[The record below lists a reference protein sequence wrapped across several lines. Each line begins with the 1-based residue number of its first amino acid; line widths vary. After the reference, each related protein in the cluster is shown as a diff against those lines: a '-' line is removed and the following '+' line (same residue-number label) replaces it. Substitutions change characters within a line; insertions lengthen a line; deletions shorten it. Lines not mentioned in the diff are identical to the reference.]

1 MFAETIGTFK
11 VMRREKRPEVSTC
24 LRDAMDERLGT
35 NNTSWKV
42 NASLMF
48 MPGDYSKMELMSF
61 PVTRPRRLRSTAALR
76 ALVRET
82 ELNAGDFVLPLFIR
96 PGKGEKRPI
105 SSMPGHFQYSVDESV
120 KAAGEAVKLG
130 IPAVILFGIPDKKD
144 AKASGA
150 YASNG
155 IVQTA
160 AKAMKDKYP
169 DLLLI
174 ADLCFCEYTDHG
186 HCGIVKD
193 GKVLND
199 PTLELAAKTAV
210 SHAKAGFDVVA
221 PSGMMDGQ
229 VGVMRRAL
237 DAAGFSDTP
246 ILAYAA
252 KYASAFYG
260 PFREAAES
268 PPSFGD
274 RSGYQ
279 MDPANFNEAMRE
291 VALDVEEGADMLMVK
306 PALPYLDVLKA
317 VKERFGLPTSAYQ
330 VSGEFAMIKAAAAK
344 GWIDERR
351 LALESLTSIKRAGA
365 DFILTYY
372 ALEAARWLAK

>member
-1 MFAETIGTFK
+1 MG
-11 VMRREKRPEVSTC
+11 V
-24 LRDAMDERLGT
+24 
-35 NNTSWKV
+35 
-42 NASLMF
+42 
-48 MPGDYSKMELMSF
+48 MSF
-61 PVTRPRRLRSTAALR
+61 PTNRPRRLRASPELR

-82 ELNAGDFVLPLFIR
+82 ELNPGDFVLPLFIR
-96 PGKGEKRPI
+96 PGKAEKRPI
-105 SSMPGHFQYSVDESV
+105 SSMPGHFQYSVDEAV

-130 IPAVILFGIPDKKD
+130 VPAVILFGIPDKKD

-150 YASNG
+150 YAASG
-155 IVQTA
+155 IVQNA
-160 AKAMKDKYP
+160 AKAIKNKHP
-169 DLLLI
+169 HLILI

-186 HCGIVKD
+186 HCGIIKD
-193 GKVLND
+193 GRVLND
-199 PTLELAAKTAV
+199 PTVELAAKTAV
-210 SHAKAGFDVVA
+210 SQAKAGFDIVA

-229 VGVMRRAL
+229 VGAMREAL
-237 DAAGFSDTP
+237 DSAGHADTP

-252 KYASAFYG
+252 KYASGFYG

-279 MDPANFNEAMRE
+279 MDPANFDEAMRE

-317 VKERFGLPTSAYQ
+317 VKTRFGLPTSAYQ
-330 VSGEFAMIKAAAAK
+330 VSGEFAMIKAAAQK

-351 LALESLTSIKRAGA
+351 VALESLVSIKRAGA

-372 ALEAARWLAK
+372 ALEASRWLAE

>member
-1 MFAETIGTFK
+1 
-11 VMRREKRPEVSTC
+11 
-24 LRDAMDERLGT
+24 
-35 NNTSWKV
+35 
-42 NASLMF
+42 
-48 MPGDYSKMELMSF
+48 MSF
-61 PVTRPRRLRSTAALR
+61 PISRPRRLRSSPALR
-76 ALVRET
+76 ALIRET
-82 ELNAGDFVLPLFIR
+82 DLTAKDFVLPLFIR

-105 SSMPGHFQYSVDESV
+105 SSMPGHYQYSVDMAV
-120 KAAGEAVKLG
+120 KAADAAVREG
-130 IPAVILFGIPDKKD
+130 IPGLILFGIPDKKD
-144 AKASGA
+144 AKATGA
-150 YASNG
+150 YADNG
-155 IVQTA
+155 IVQNA
-160 AKAMKDKYP
+160 VKAIKDKHP
-169 DLLLI
+169 NLLMI

-199 PTLELAAKTAV
+199 PTLSLSAKTAA
-210 SHAKAGFDVVA
+210 SQAKAGFDVIA

-229 VGVMRRAL
+229 VAAIRKSL
-237 DAAGFSDTP
+237 DENGYGDTP

-291 VALDVEEGADMLMVK
+291 VALDVEEGADMVMVK

-317 VKERFGLPTSAYQ
+317 VKTRFGLPTSAYQ
-330 VSGEFAMIKAAAAK
+330 VSGEFAMIKAAAAN
-344 GWIDERR
+344 GWIDERKM
-351 LALESLTSIKRAGA
+351 ALESLMSIKRAGA

-372 ALEAARWLAK
+372 ALEAAKWLA

>member
-1 MFAETIGTFK
+1 MTF
-11 VMRREKRPEVSTC
+11 PTT
-24 LRDAMDERLGT
+24 RL
-35 NNTSWKV
+35 
-42 NASLMF
+42 
-48 MPGDYSKMELMSF
+48 
-61 PVTRPRRLRSTAALR
+61 RRLRSSPAIR

-82 ELNAGDFVLPLFIR
+82 ELNPGDFVLPLFIR
-96 PGKGEKRPI
+96 PGKKEKRPI
-105 SSMPGHFQYSVDESV
+105 SSMPGHFQYSVDEAV
-120 KAAGEAVKLG
+120 KAAGEADKVG
-130 IPAVILFGIPDKKD
+130 VPALILFGIPDKKD

-150 YASNG
+150 YAAGG

-160 AKAMKDKYP
+160 AKAIKSHHP
-169 DLLLI
+169 NLLLI

-186 HCGIVKD
+186 HCGIVKN
-193 GKVLND
+193 GRVLND
-199 PTLELAAKTAV
+199 PTIGLAAKTAV
-210 SHAKAGFDVVA
+210 SQAKAGFDIIA

-229 VGVMRRAL
+229 VAAIRGAL
-237 DAAGFSDTP
+237 DGAGFNDTP

-252 KYASAFYG
+252 KYASGFYG

-279 MDPANFNEAMRE
+279 MDPANFDEAMRE

-317 VKERFGLPTSAYQ
+317 VKTRFGLPTSAYQ

-351 LALESLTSIKRAGA
+351 VALESLTSIKRAGA

-372 ALEAARWLAK
+372 ALEASRWLGE

>member
-1 MFAETIGTFK
+1 
-11 VMRREKRPEVSTC
+11 MRE
-24 LRDAMDERLGT
+24 
-35 NNTSWKV
+35 
-42 NASLMF
+42 
-48 MPGDYSKMELMSF
+48 DYSKMRAMAF
-61 PVTRPRRLRSTAALR
+61 PTTRPRRLRASPALR

-82 ELNAGDFVLPLFIR
+82 ELSPRDFVLPLFIR

-105 SSMPGHFQYSVDESV
+105 SSMPGHFQYSVDEAV
-120 KAAGEAVKLG
+120 KAAGEAAALG
-130 IPAVILFGIPDKKD
+130 VPALILFGIPDKKD

-150 YASNG
+150 YAAGG
-155 IVQTA
+155 IVQKA
-160 AKAMKDKYP
+160 ARAIKDKHP
-169 DLLLI
+169 ELLLI

-199 PTLELAAKTAV
+199 PTLALAAKTAV
-210 SHAKAGFDVVA
+210 SQAKAGFDVIA

-252 KYASAFYG
+252 KYASGFYG

-279 MDPANFNEAMRE
+279 MDPANFREALRE
-291 VALDVEEGADMLMVK
+291 VALDVEEGADMVMVK

-317 VKERFGLPTSAYQ
+317 VKDRFGLPTSAYQ
-330 VSGEFAMIKAAAAK
+330 VSGEFAMIKAAAK
-344 GWIDERR
+344 NGWIDEKRV
-351 LALESLTSIKRAGA
+351 ALESLTSIKRAGA

-372 ALEAARWLAK
+372 ALEASRWLAS

>member
-1 MFAETIGTFK
+1 
-11 VMRREKRPEVSTC
+11 
-24 LRDAMDERLGT
+24 
-35 NNTSWKV
+35 
-42 NASLMF
+42 
-48 MPGDYSKMELMSF
+48 MSF
-61 PVTRPRRLRSTAALR
+61 PITRPRRLRATPALR

-82 ELNAGDFVLPLFIR
+82 QLTPKDFVLPLFIR

-105 SSMPGHFQYSVDESV
+105 SSMPGHFQYSVDMAV
-120 KAAGEAVKLG
+120 KAADAAVREG
-130 IPAVILFGIPDKKD
+130 IPSLILFGIPDKKD

-150 YASNG
+150 FADNG
-155 IVQTA
+155 IVQNA
-160 AKAMKDKYP
+160 VKAIKDKHP
-169 DLLLI
+169 NLLMI

-186 HCGIVKD
+186 HCGIVKG

-199 PTLELAAKTAV
+199 PTLILAAKTAA
-210 SHAKAGFDVVA
+210 SQAKAGFDVIA

-229 VGVMRRAL
+229 VAAIRKSL
-237 DAAGFSDTP
+237 DQRGFGDTP

-252 KYASAFYG
+252 KYASAYYG

-279 MDPANFNEAMRE
+279 MDPANFDEAMRE

-317 VKERFGLPTSAYQ
+317 VKTRFGLPTSAYQ
-330 VSGEFAMIKAAAAK
+330 VSGEFAMIKAAAAN
-344 GWIDERR
+344 GWIDERKM
-351 LALESLTSIKRAGA
+351 ALESLTCIKRAGA

-372 ALEAARWLAK
+372 ALEAARWLA